1 VIGKKYSVEIKGR
14 VTYLDEGNRRVAAPP
29 GTYEMTELKGLVFEV
44 SRSGGPTFKLNE
56 REVAHY
62 LQREM
67 KIPGGWP

>member
-44 SRSGGPTFKLNE
+44 TRSGGPTFKT
-56 REVAHY
+56 
-62 LQREM
+62 Q
-67 KIPGGWP
+67 